1 MNSREK
7 EKEKKNLFY
16 LFLLI
21 NNKNTELYEMILKK
35 LLSRHLTKAK

>member
-7 EKEKKNLFY
+7 EKEKKLFY

-35 LLSRHLTKAK
+35 NVELEGLVDI

>member
-7 EKEKKNLFY
+7 EKEKNLFY